1 MKRLETKTGYIII
14 GTAREIMRLYN
25 NLETREIANPVFSA
39 APKFIMKKYYGLVLT
54 YYDIQ
59 NMRYYRQPIMQVVS
73 SDTALAIIHDL

>member
-39 APKFIMKKYYGLVLT
+39 SPKFIMKKYYGLVLT
-54 YYDIQ
+54 YYDIS
-59 NMRYYRQPIMQVVS
+59 NMRYYRQPIMQVIS
-73 SDTALAIIHDL
+73 SDTALAIIYDL